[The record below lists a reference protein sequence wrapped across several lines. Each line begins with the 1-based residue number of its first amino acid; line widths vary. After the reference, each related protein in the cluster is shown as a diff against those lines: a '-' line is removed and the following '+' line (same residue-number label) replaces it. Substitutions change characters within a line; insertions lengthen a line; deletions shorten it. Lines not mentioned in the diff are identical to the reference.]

1 MNRRQALI
9 GMGAV
14 ATLGATPVAGAMLIN
29 NRQSDRRAWDAAFAH
44 MERTKRLADALGEK
58 WDRLAEARE
67 AAMPSSDHID
77 FREFAFLSK
86 QEVLHSYDLDRH
98 ELWQQAG
105 EGRVWWAKDPDAF
118 RAKVRAAC
126 DAVRQWRCD
135 RDALDERLDFA
146 RISQQQEDASEAYS
160 DALSVLVE
168 MPAPD
173 SEALLWKIR
182 YLFTSADTAWVEEYT
197 AQFHRDAKRLLST
210 GRA

>member
-9 GMGAV
+9 GMTAI

-29 NRQSDRRAWDAAFAH
+29 NRQSDRRAWDSAFAH
-44 MERTKRLADALGEK
+44 MERTKHIADALGEK

-77 FREFAFLSK
+77 FREFAFTPKL
-86 QEVLHSYDLDRH
+86 EVLHSYDLDRH
-98 ELWQQAG
+98 ERHQLAD
-105 EGRVWWAKDPDAF
+105 EGKTWWAKDPEAF

-135 RDALDERLDFA
+135 KEALDGRLDFT
-146 RISQQQEDASEAYS
+146 RVSQQQEDASEAYS
-160 DALSVLVE
+160 AALDVLVE
-168 MPAPD
+168 LPAPD
-173 SEALLWKIR
+173 AEALLWKIR
-182 YLFTSADTAWVEEYT
+182 YLFTSTDTAWVEEYT
-197 AQFHRDAKRLLST
+197 AQFHRDAERLLST